1 MTAGAD
7 YPEHMG
13 DEDIRWKQRYRNYE
27 RSLVNLREALETV
40 NPSRLEK
47 QGTVKAFE
55 LAYELAWKTL
65 QDYLRETG
73 ITDAVGPK
81 GVIRRAFHEGIIS
94 GGDDWNEMHIARN
107 RAVHLYDEER
117 ADQIVAQIRQT
128 FIVCFEALNETLRDA
143 HDAS

>member
-1 MTAGAD
+1 
-7 YPEHMG
+7 MG
-13 DEDIRWKQRYRNYE
+13 DEVVRWKQRYRNYE
-27 RSLVNLREALETV
+27 RSLANLREALETV

-81 GVIRRAFHEGIIS
+81 GVIRRAFNEGIIT
-94 GGDDWNEMHIARN
+94 GGDEWNEMHIARN
-107 RAVHLYDEER
+107 HAVHLDDEER
-117 ADQIVAQIRQT
+117 ADQIVAQISET
-128 FIVCFEALNETLRDA
+128 FILRLQALNETLREA
-143 HDAS
+143 LDAS